1 MIPTVRRA
9 ALAAVTVLTTL
20 TAVLLPAHA
29 AQPDPSIVGGTTT
42 TTSESPYVVSLQ
54 SALLGHF
61 CGGTIV
67 AKRKVVTAGHCA
79 PLVVPLLTDVVAG
92 RTDLRT
98 TAGVSATVLTVVRHP
113 LYNEVTNGN
122 DVAVVTVDRDLPYQ
136 PLPYA
141 GPGDTGLYTA
151 GTNATILGWGLTSE
165 DGDPSDVLRK
175 ATVPIVSDAKCAAA
189 YGTSF
194 DAATMVCA
202 GYDQGGV
209 DTCQGDSGGP
219 LVVAGKLAGITSFG
233 EGCARPGKYGV
244 YTRVSAVSSF
254 IATATSS

>member
-1 MIPTVRRA
+1 MTPTVRRA
-9 ALAAVTVLTTL
+9 ALAAATVLTTL
-20 TAVLLPAHA
+20 TTVLLPAHA

-42 TTSESPYVVSLQ
+42 TTSEYPYVVSLQ

-79 PLVVPLLTDVVAG
+79 PLVVPLLT
-92 RTDLRT
+92 
-98 TAGVSATVLTVVRHP
+98 VVRHP
-113 LYNEVTNGN
+113 LYNEVTSSN
-122 DVAVVTVDRDLPYQ
+122 DVAVITVDRDLPYQ

-165 DGDPSDVLRK
+165 DGDLSDVLRK

-254 IATATSS
+254 IATATSI

>member
-1 MIPTVRRA
+1 MTPTVRRA
-9 ALAAVTVLTTL
+9 ALAAATVLTTL
-20 TAVLLPAHA
+20 TTVLLPAHA

-42 TTSESPYVVSLQ
+42 TTSEYPYVVSLQ

-79 PLVVPLLTDVVAG
+79 PLVVPLLT
-92 RTDLRT
+92 
-98 TAGVSATVLTVVRHP
+98 VVRHP
-113 LYNEVTNGN
+113 LYNKVTSSN
-122 DVAVVTVDRDLPYQ
+122 DVAVITVDRDLPYQ

-151 GTNATILGWGLTSE
+151 GTDATILGWGLTSE
-165 DGDPSDVLRK
+165 DGDLSDVLRK

-254 IATATSS
+254 IATATSI